1 MWLHHDL
8 GWWGFWVGL
17 LALVVAIIGIP
28 LAIIAPIIAPR
39 LENWWAERSVAST
52 KKRIASLV
60 EKLAEYERIYPE
72 LSLTE
77 DYVLRGIRGIGIMLM
92 ICVQLLS
99 IITLFIALLDV
110 RYIPRNKDS
119 LIIAIGLLI
128 TGTLGAVAGHIM
140 DTQIFKRI
148 ETYRIR
154 RSRPYRDSLKDS
166 IKQLQARLEGDNA

>member
-92 ICVQLLS
+92 IC
-99 IITLFIALLDV
+99 
-110 RYIPRNKDS
+110 
-119 LIIAIGLLI
+119 GLL
-128 TGTLGAVAGHIM
+128 GLGFTVGRQWERTKH
-140 DTQIFKRI
+140 
-148 ETYRIR
+148 
-154 RSRPYRDSLKDS
+154 
-166 IKQLQARLEGDNA
+166 